1 MSLREQHLADQN
13 KVAKIMSLVIV
24 ASMLLVTLLAFTQQV
39 RPDMIVRC
47 VILVVTIVLSIVG
60 GQVLRYSEAYRYLL
74 SIATFVSYLAFLFT
88 YRDTFVFAYI
98 FPIIVMIM
106 IFQDAR
112 LIKWGA
118 VLAVI
123 SDLIFFITF
132 QFRFVGQVSNQV
144 VIAEISL

>member
-1 MSLREQHLADQN
+1 
-13 KVAKIMSLVIV
+13 
-24 ASMLLVTLLAFTQQV
+24 
-39 RPDMIVRC
+39 MIVRC
-47 VILVVTIVLSIVG
+47 VILVVTIVLSMVG

-112 LIKWGA
+112 LIKCGA

-123 SDLIFFITF
+123 ADLIFFITF
-132 QFRFVGQVSNQV
+132 HVRFAGQVSNQV